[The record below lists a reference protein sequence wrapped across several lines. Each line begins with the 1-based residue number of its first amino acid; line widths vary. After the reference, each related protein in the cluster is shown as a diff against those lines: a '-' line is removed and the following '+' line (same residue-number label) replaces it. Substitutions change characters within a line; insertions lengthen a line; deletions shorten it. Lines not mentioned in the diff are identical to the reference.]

1 MGAASSSVMVR
12 VRLAGAS
19 TLPALDAA
27 PDTGAALSGAS
38 VGSSTAVNVTVS
50 VLVVRPAAKVS
61 VEFAPS
67 V

>member
-12 VRLAGAS
+12 ARLAGAS